1 MNDEVEY
8 AEVADDGVTSDEET
22 FDEELDYADDEFGDA
37 DAYYDAFSSL
47 LREGIHENH
56 LALLRAHYA
65 APDQTTTWEAL
76 ARAVGYARGAAVN
89 VQYGTLAKRVA
100 NALGIHE
107 APHGFW
113 LFVLV
118 GWGSGRDP
126 ETGHT
131 TFFLRWPVIEALQ
144 RLGVLPKDLG
154 ELSVDPEADLRR
166 LIPLENL
173 SDVLDAVAAS
183 IELAHWANPEGWALG
198 LEAGQLVLT
207 VGHYEVLRIRPG
219 AAPFKIVV
227 DSGSVP
233 AEAYGLA
240 GEHATADADRGGEPE
255 LASFYASAPGSALW
269 EIPLQRVGR
278 AHALLLPAHS
288 SFVAE
293 SGRGPLDA
301 SGRDLH
307 DPRLVDFL
315 ARRLGR
321 ALPQPSYVVR

>member
-1 MNDEVEY
+1 MNDEVDY

-89 VQYGTLAKRVA
+89 MQYGTLAKRVA
-100 NALGIHE
+100 SNLGIHE
-107 APHGFW
+107 APNGFW
-113 LFVLV
+113 LYVLV
-118 GWGSGRDP
+118 GWGPDRDP

-144 RLGVLPKDLG
+144 RLGVLPKDSGGLA
-154 ELSVDPEADLRR
+154 VDPEADLRR

-233 AEAYGLA
+233 AEAYA
-240 GEHATADADRGGEPE
+240 HSGEPAKGAVDRDGEPE
-255 LASFYASAPGSALW
+255 LVSFFASAPGSELR
-269 EIPLQRVGR
+269 ELPLQHVGR
-278 AHALLLPAHS
+278 AHALLMPAHA

-293 SGRGPLDA
+293 AGRGPLEP
-301 SGRDLH
+301 SVRDLH
-307 DPRLVDFL
+307 DPRLVDFV
-315 ARRLGR
+315 ARRIGR
-321 ALPQPSYVVR
+321 SMPQPSYVVG